1 MSILVLSIFICGLSY
16 YIYLGVN
23 NRVLCDLVRH
33 PIKTLCKCQVC
44 DPSRMIVQRRT
55 VNYASITPLVRCD
68 SPLQWLALSLHFC
81 NLTGIISTLY
91 SLMQYSSYQ
100 TLPKPS
106 TTQYFFW
113 RGQNSEICFTKH
125 VQTDKNGLY
134 NLLAY
139 MSHDAFKRNHTSTPY
154 WPKSKFSWPNTMI
167 WITNYYKPCEVK
179 KCTSDKSFDKRIYRK
194 PCKSCALCNIV
205 LFFSIKH
212 PLVYDSSLQS
222 RVCSSPGS
230 INSS

>member
-1 MSILVLSIFICGLSY
+1 
-16 YIYLGVN
+16 
-23 NRVLCDLVRH
+23 
-33 PIKTLCKCQVC
+33 
-44 DPSRMIVQRRT
+44 MIVQRRT

-68 SPLQWLALSLHFC
+68 SSLQWLALSLHFC
-81 NLTGIISTLY
+81 NLTGRISTLY

-154 WPKSKFSWPNTMI
+154 WPKSKFPWPNTMI

-194 PCKSCALCNIV
+194 PCKSCALFNIV
-205 LFFSIKH
+205 LFFQLNIHSYMT
-212 PLVYDSSLQS
+212 V
-222 RVCSSPGS
+222 VSSPVS
-230 INSS
+230 VHLLAPSTVHKAYIKWENAPRWVTHTSWK